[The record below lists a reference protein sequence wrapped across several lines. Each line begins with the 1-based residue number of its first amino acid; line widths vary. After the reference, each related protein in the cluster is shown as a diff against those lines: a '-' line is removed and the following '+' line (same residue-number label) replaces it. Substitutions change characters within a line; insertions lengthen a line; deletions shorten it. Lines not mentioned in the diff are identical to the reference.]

1 MYRFVYLYT
10 CLYIRKVAEFIM
22 TTSIIP
28 HENRLAVNDVV
39 SLDKSLP
46 LWARRSNPIIRR
58 QLGAH
63 WRVFPP
69 ELRPIA
75 IWIGYYIAFLALSL
89 TGADFIFIFFI
100 PFALVSAVVFPAILY
115 LYIRSL
121 GQVIADSATAMVT
134 EYTHDSLTLLRT
146 TPFNTMEII
155 LSKISG
161 TVWRRMDDLQDIT
174 TYTRTMGGM
183 VILGSYIVL
192 FNPANQ
198 PHVAQFLSLPMLIAS
213 LVRVP
218 LELVMVASI
227 ATMLGAY
234 TKSRNSAILAT
245 TIFAFFYFLL
255 LLLFRFLGWHW
266 SVQWVIDAVLPI
278 VLPIG
283 IIYGSLRMTQKAI
296 ESD

>member
-1 MYRFVYLYT
+1 
-10 CLYIRKVAEFIM
+10 M
-22 TTSIIP
+22 TTSRLP

-75 IWIGYYIAFLALSL
+75 VWIGYYTAFLAISL

-146 TPFNTMEII
+146 TPFDTMEII

-161 TVWRRMDDLQDIT
+161 AVWRRMDDIQDIT

-183 VILGSYIVL
+183 VILGSYIIL
-192 FNPANQ
+192 FSPADH

-234 TKSRNSAILAT
+234 TKSRNSAVLAT

-255 LLLFRFLGWHW
+255 LLLIRFLGWHW
-266 SVQWVIDAVLPI
+266 SVQWVIDAVLPV

-283 IIYGSLRMTQKAI
+283 IIYASLRLTQKAI

>member
-1 MYRFVYLYT
+1 
-10 CLYIRKVAEFIM
+10 M
-22 TTSIIP
+22 TTSTLP

-58 QLGAH
+58 QLGSH

-75 IWIGYYIAFLALSL
+75 VWIGYYIAFLAISL

-100 PFALVSAVVFPAILY
+100 PFALVSAVVFPAIVY

-146 TPFNTMEII
+146 TPFDTMEIV

-161 TVWRRMDDLQDIT
+161 AVWRRMDDLQDIT

-198 PHVAQFLSLPMLIAS
+198 PNVAQFLSLPMLIAS

-234 TKSRNSAILAT
+234 TKSRNSTILAT
-245 TIFAFFYFLL
+245 VIFAFFYFLL
-255 LLLFRFLGWHW
+255 LLLLRFLGWHW

-278 VLPIG
+278 ILPIG
-283 IIYGSLRMTQKAI
+283 IIYGTLIMTKRAI
-296 ESD
+296 END

>member
-1 MYRFVYLYT
+1 
-10 CLYIRKVAEFIM
+10 M
-22 TTSIIP
+22 TTPTLP

-75 IWIGYYIAFLALSL
+75 IWIGYYIAFLAISL

-146 TPFNTMEII
+146 TPFDTMEIV

-161 TVWRRMDDLQDIT
+161 AVWRRMDDVQDIT

-183 VILGSYIVL
+183 VILGSYIIL
-192 FNPANQ
+192 FSPANN
-198 PHVAQFLSLPMLIAS
+198 PYVAQFLALPMLIAS

-255 LLLFRFLGWHW
+255 LLLLRFLGWHW

-278 VLPIG
+278 ILPIG
-283 IIYGSLRMTQKAI
+283 IIYGALMMTKRAI
-296 ESD
+296 END

>member
-75 IWIGYYIAFLALSL
+75 IWIGYYIAFLAISL

-161 TVWRRMDDLQDIT
+161 AVWRRMDDVQDIT

-183 VILGSYIVL
+183 VILGSYIIL

-198 PHVAQFLSLPMLIAS
+198 PNVAQFLSLPMLIAS

-255 LLLFRFLGWHW
+255 LLLLRFLGWHW
-266 SVQWVIDAVLPI
+266 TVQWVIDAVLPI
-278 VLPIG
+278 ILPIG
-283 IIYGSLRMTQKAI
+283 IIYGSLMLTKKAI

>member
-1 MYRFVYLYT
+1 
-10 CLYIRKVAEFIM
+10 M
-22 TTSIIP
+22 TTSTLP

-75 IWIGYYIAFLALSL
+75 IWIGYYAAFLALSL

-161 TVWRRMDDLQDIT
+161 AVWRRMDDLQDIT

-183 VILGSYIVL
+183 VILGSYIIL

-198 PHVAQFLSLPMLIAS
+198 PNVAQFLSLPMLIAS

-255 LLLFRFLGWHW
+255 LLLLRFLGWHW
-266 SVQWVIDAVLPI
+266 TVQWVIDAVLPI
-278 VLPIG
+278 ILPIG
-283 IIYGSLRMTQKAI
+283 IIYGSLMLTKKAI